1 MSFLGQGPE
10 CHSHT
15 SCCDWDALICLP
27 ILGKDLW
34 FLMWPQPEVL
44 PQIPSLHLIPG
55 SRPNSGTNFPES
67 FRLSFYHLPQPK
79 PIHPEH
85 AVTVTQMLTRA
96 WVSQIPISRGH
107 KTYLWNHTPYSLT
120 LAVVSW
126 VLALEMYCS
135 IHFFAFGKFSICYF
149 PKTHTYS

>member
-15 SCCDWDALICLP
+15 SCCDGMHSSASLYWGRISDSSC
-27 ILGKDLW
+27 G
-34 FLMWPQPEVL
+34 
-44 PQIPSLHLIPG
+44 PSLRFYPKFLLCISYMAQGLIQAPTFQKA
-55 SRPNSGTNFPES
+55 SMSS
-67 FRLSFYHLPQPK
+67 YHLPQPM

-85 AVTVTQMLTRA
+85 GVTQTFTMA